1 MPAVIDSQIRN
12 YIIHGLAEGL
22 SIRSLERIFG
32 TNRETIMRYQVL
44 VGKGCHYLMDAVMR
58 NLDTE
63 SIQVDEFWSYVFK
76 KQARVNRRKRSGID
90 HEGDIWTYV
99 TLDPVHKLV
108 PCYWVGDRNIY
119 DSRCFMLDLA
129 ARLKNRIQL
138 SSDGLATYR
147 EAVDRAFGAEV
158 DYGQIV
164 KIFTALPDPNPTRG
178 VTGHIVEVR
187 REVVSGN
194 PRDISTSLIEKQNH
208 TARMHIRRIS
218 RATNAFSKKLE
229 AFRAAVAL
237 HYAYYNLCK
246 RHITIGTTPAVAA
259 GVADHIWSIPELI
272 ENAALSLPEK
282 EMGL

>member
-108 PCYWVGDRNIY
+108 PCYWVGDRNMY

-187 REVVSGN
+187 RVVSGN